1 MASRSACGL
10 VRPVTCWNVP
20 VVPVNAPTW
29 RRWSS
34 RRCAGLSARGADA
47 AAAAEAFE
55 SAVRGG
61 DHAAACFLLAPQ
73 TRSELMESRGAG
85 CAAALGEARLPAPG
99 ARRGVQVYGRQA
111 MVTFEADT
119 LFLSQFPGSWRVVA
133 AGCVPEPGE
142 PYNCRV
148 KGV

>member
-1 MASRSACGL
+1 MAVGGSDGRTGYGVCRVRRATGAVLLLVGL
-10 VRPVTCWNVP
+10 TGG
-20 VVPVNAPTW
+20 
-29 RRWSS
+29 
-34 RRCAGLSARGADA
+34 CAGLSARGADA